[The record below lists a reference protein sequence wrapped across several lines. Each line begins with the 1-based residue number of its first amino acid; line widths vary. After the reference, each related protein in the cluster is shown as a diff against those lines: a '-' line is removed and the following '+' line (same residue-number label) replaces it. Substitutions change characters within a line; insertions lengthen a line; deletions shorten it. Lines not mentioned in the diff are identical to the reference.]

1 MFHTGIA
8 LFAFLHNVIDC
19 VVFTF
24 AIRDDFARK
33 LISCFFGRAERTRGK
48 LVCILCAPSDTHTHT
63 HILAVLQRNRGLVKR
78 HARYHSR
85 YPIIKAQRSGVS
97 GVENPLIR
105 AALCAA
111 ARPCRDNDRGG

>member
-1 MFHTGIA
+1 MFRTGIA

-48 LVCILCAPSDTHTHT
+48 LVCIFCAPSDTHTYTHT
-63 HILAVLQRNRGLVKR
+63 GCATAKSGTRKTARAVSLAV
-78 HARYHSR
+78 
-85 YPIIKAQRSGVS
+85 P
-97 GVENPLIR
+97 
-105 AALCAA
+105 
-111 ARPCRDNDRGG
+111 DN